1 MFVVPQKKLERCEQP
16 RANSMT
22 LGFTERIHIRGNA
35 RLGPSPS
42 SKPRGR
48 EQQRQCFRFPIQR
61 ASYRI
66 VQACLVRAILH
77 RLVQSKEEHN
87 STLLCVWYT
96 RDPKA
101 GFPTE
106 GSDKMV
112 GAKWRHELTSP
123 FPSRT
128 VAGRA
133 HSSLVC
139 SRMSTYVWPTMFWI
153 L

>member
-35 RLGPSPS
+35 RLGLSPS

-48 EQQRQCFRFPIQR
+48 EQPRRCFRFPIQR

-66 VQACLVRAILH
+66 VQACLVRAILP
-77 RLVQSKEEHN
+77 RLVQSKEERN

-106 GSDKMV
+106 GNDKMV
-112 GAKWRHELTSP
+112 RAK
-123 FPSRT
+123 
-128 VAGRA
+128 
-133 HSSLVC
+133 
-139 SRMSTYVWPTMFWI
+139 
-153 L
+153 